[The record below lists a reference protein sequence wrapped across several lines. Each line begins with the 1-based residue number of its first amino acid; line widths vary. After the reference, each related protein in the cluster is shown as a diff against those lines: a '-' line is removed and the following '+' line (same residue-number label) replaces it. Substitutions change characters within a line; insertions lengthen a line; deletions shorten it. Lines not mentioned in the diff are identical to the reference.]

1 MRRTVVILCVLL
13 LVLTLGSIAA
23 QNAKAGADIPV
34 ERGYWQYSVD
44 TEEDAVRLGIRDKG
58 GRVGTYQAIF
68 VVAGPDKRTYTS
80 AKNGSG
86 SAEVAARFPRDFGAE
101 WTMGVYTWNCTV
113 GGRMILQGSFEY
125 CASCPQIRLLR
136 TGFVP
141 VRSAGR

>member
-13 LVLTLGSIAA
+13 LLPTLGSIAA

-68 VVAGPDKRTYTS
+68 VVAGPDKRTYAS
-80 AKNGSG
+80 ARNGSG

-125 CASCPQIRLLR
+125 CSSCQIRLFQ
-136 TGFVP
+136 TGFLP

>member
-13 LVLTLGSIAA
+13 LLPTLGSIAA

-58 GRVGTYQAIF
+58 GRVGSYQAIF